1 MTVRQTLGSLFAP
14 RPAAKTAL
22 PRDLSIDIGGRRIPI
37 EVKTS
42 PRARRVTL
50 RADATRGVIRL
61 SLPPRASAT
70 RALAMVDTHRD
81 WLAARVAAW
90 PRASGFV
97 AGASFELEGE
107 TVTIDWAPTRPRTVV
122 KHGAALRLGG
132 PEDGLPGRIER
143 YLRSRARTLLTAETR
158 EHAARLGKR
167 VAAVTVRDTASRWG
181 SCSATARIAYSWR
194 LILAPPEVRRYVVA
208 HEVAHLAHMDHG
220 PDFWRVTAELYDG
233 DIDAARRWL
242 RRHGAAL
249 HWVGRG

>member
-1 MTVRQTLGSLFAP
+1 MRQALRTLFGTRSATV
-14 RPAAKTAL
+14 
-22 PRDLSIDIGGRRIPI
+22 PRDLVVEIGGRRIPI
-37 EVKTS
+37 EIKTS

-61 SLPPRASAT
+61 SLPPRASVE
-70 RALAMVDTHRD
+70 RALAMVDTHHD
-81 WLAARVAAW
+81 WLAARVAGW

-97 AGASFELEGE
+97 AGGSFELEGE
-107 TVTIDWAPTRPRTVV
+107 PVTIDWAPARPRTVLRD
-122 KHGAALRLGG
+122 GASLRLGG
-132 PEDGLPGRIER
+132 PEDGLAGRIER
-143 YLRSRARTLLTAETR
+143 YLRSRARTVLTAETH
-158 EHAARLGKR
+158 EQAARLGRR

-220 PDFWRVTAELYDG
+220 RDFWRVAASLYDG
-233 DIDAARRWL
+233 DIAAARRWL

-249 HWVGRG
+249 HWVGRGSGG